1 MWSLL
6 ETLSMRKPRIANRN
20 PVVLET
26 YTRRYYRAHE
36 IEQVLGMTLEA
47 FTYIYEQLTGETF
60 PVGPS
65 RIPVKAV
72 ELVQRVQALKKEG
85 KQITKQ

>member
-1 MWSLL
+1 
-6 ETLSMRKPRIANRN
+6 MRKPRIANRN

-36 IEQVLGMTLEA
+36 IPEVLGMTLEA
-47 FTYIYEQLTGETF
+47 FNHIYEQLTGETF
-60 PVGPS
+60 PRGPS

-72 ELVQRVQALKKEG
+72 ELVQQVQAMKKEG
-85 KQITKQ
+85 KQITK

>member
-1 MWSLL
+1 MK
-6 ETLSMRKPRIANRN
+6 KPRIANRN

-36 IEQVLGMTLEA
+36 LPEVLGMTLEA
-47 FTYIYEQLTGETF
+47 FTYIYGQLTGETF
-60 PVGPS
+60 PRGPS

-72 ELVQRVQALKKEG
+72 ELVQQVQEMKKEG
-85 KQITKQ
+85 KQLKRLDSR